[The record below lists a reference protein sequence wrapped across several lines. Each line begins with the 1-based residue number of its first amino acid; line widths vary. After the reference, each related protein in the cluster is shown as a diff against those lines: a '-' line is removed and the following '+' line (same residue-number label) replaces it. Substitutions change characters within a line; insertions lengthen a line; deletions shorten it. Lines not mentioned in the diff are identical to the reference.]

1 MKNEGLASAAESFP
15 EPPAFATVRY
25 TEGRPDPFPQPK
37 PARPTAAARVGAA
50 GAETRKGLR
59 RGARTGP
66 AGPWA
71 AVAAAA
77 SAAMLETLRERLL
90 SVQQDFASGWVR
102 GGGRKEA
109 GAARTPPPLIPLPRA
124 GAASRRTP
132 RPRRGK
138 ESSEISGVGLAAR
151 SDFGPNR
158 EAVSRAPGGV
168 GGLRGGAPG
177 GGGPRGTPSRPE
189 GESREGSEPALPPAA
204 ARPRGTVALRPRRPL
219 GRLRDACGP
228 APALLQP
235 LPGRGR
241 RPRSLPA
248 EPLTRLAA
256 PSLLAFSTFALA
268 SRLGGRNSGAR
279 GTVLLILRVRSA
291 ELVVPKPLTSWC
303 PVRSPCQLNQ
313 TGDGVLKLPRWFQC
327 AAEFGSHRHKLA

>member
-25 TEGRPDPFPQPK
+25 TEGRPAPFPQPK

-177 GGGPRGTPSRPE
+177 GGGRGEPPPGPRESHVRGASLPCPLLPLGPAGRWPCAPVVPSGASETP
-189 GESREGSEPALPPAA
+189 A
-204 ARPRGTVALRPRRPL
+204 ARPRRSCSPSQVGVV
-219 GRLRDACGP
+219 GP
-228 APALLQP
+228 AAC
-235 LPGRGR
+235 
-241 RPRSLPA
+241 PRNP
-248 EPLTRLAA
+248 
-256 PSLLAFSTFALA
+256 
-268 SRLGGRNSGAR
+268 
-279 GTVLLILRVRSA
+279 
-291 ELVVPKPLTSWC
+291 
-303 PVRSPCQLNQ
+303 
-313 TGDGVLKLPRWFQC
+313 
-327 AAEFGSHRHKLA
+327 